1 MEGRGRPLA
10 EPAVNES
17 ALSQPSPLTA
27 PVAAGSAG
35 SATKDGG
42 AGNTAAALE
51 VMEIMQRIV
60 ALAPQLTFEELLKV
74 NKIFSDLLHLRA
86 QAGTGKQESGDANSP
101 MRPQH
106 LDYSPPGPPAGSGE
120 SEPAQDGAE
129 SDAGSVGSVCRPSS
143 DDGDARSTS
152 ASSDASEPAQWV
164 PGGGVSEQVAVALA
178 AEEPTAVASAAEEPR
193 SPRRSGR
200 RKGRRTG
207 HTVGSPQAGSPEEHA
222 GPPGGRPDSAQ
233 ANRSERRKHKAAQ
246 RRPAAHVRGNILVGR
261 NVCPRGHNLELP
273 VDLSSVMK
281 CDVCDGT
288 IASAAPRYACVECDY
303 DVCHTCAMGQ
313 R

>member
-51 VMEIMQRIV
+51 VMEIVQRIV

-74 NKIFSDLLHLRA
+74 NKIFSDLLHVRA

-164 PGGGVSEQVAVALA
+164 PGAGGVESVGPLLIDVPGAAEAADFAFSMEGVEALA
-178 AEEPTAVASAAEEPR
+178 AEALAAAANKGGDGREAAEGTVVAAEDELPSQR
-193 SPRRSGR
+193 ARDGKRRASSGRASGR
-200 RKGRRTG
+200 RRRG
-207 HTVGSPQAGSPEEHA
+207 N
-222 GPPGGRPDSAQ
+222 GGGGGGFPATTEPK
-233 ANRSERRKHKAAQ
+233 RSVEKFLRD
-246 RRPAAHVRGNILVGR
+246 RPASEKPSVEKFLRDRPTSGKTVRR
-261 NVCPRGHNLELP
+261 
-273 VDLSSVMK
+273 
-281 CDVCDGT
+281 
-288 IASAAPRYACVECDY
+288 
-303 DVCHTCAMGQ
+303 
-313 R
+313 